1 MKLKRTVDTEIKLL
15 RLLHQSIMGVGKS
28 KLDKCPLSWHK
39 RDSVDADQD
48 CHESDSKNSEDA
60 SLHAFV
66 EQNNGAERPTGEQD
80 RPEAVGEG
88 HEEQTEEEF
97 LKFVILHAEDDTD
110 EALRV
115 QNLLQNDF
123 GIRPGI
129 VFAEMPCGRLHLQNL
144 DDAVNG
150 SAWTILLL
158 TENFLRDTWCNFQFY
173 TSLMNSV
180 NRQHKYNSVIPMR
193 PLNSPL
199 PRERTPLALQT
210 INALEEESQGFPTQV
225 ERIFRESVY
234 ERQQSI
240 WKETR
245 SVAQKQCIA

>member
-1 MKLKRTVDTEIKLL
+1 
-15 RLLHQSIMGVGKS
+15 MGAGMS
-28 KLDKCPLSWHK
+28 KLDTCPLSWHK
-39 RDSVDADQD
+39 RHSGDADPD
-48 CHESDSKNSEDA
+48 CHEPEDSKDV
-60 SLHAFV
+60 SLHGFV
-66 EQNNGAERPTGEQD
+66 KHSNRTEPPTGEQEGAEAKGEM
-80 RPEAVGEG
+80 PEEAA
-88 HEEQTEEEF
+88 EEEVF
-97 LKFVILHAEDDTD
+97 LKFVILHAEGDIE

-115 QNLLQNDF
+115 QDLLQNDF

-129 VFAEMPCGRLHLQNL
+129 IFAEMPCGRLHLQNL

-210 INALEEESQGFPTQV
+210 INALEEESRGFSTQV
-225 ERIFRESVY
+225 ERIFQESVY
-234 ERQQSI
+234 ERQRTI

-245 SVAQKQCIA
+245 NALRGQSVA

>member
-1 MKLKRTVDTEIKLL
+1 
-15 RLLHQSIMGVGKS
+15 MGIGKS
-28 KLDKCPLSWHK
+28 KIDSCPLSLSWGK
-39 RDSVDADQD
+39 RHSVDTSPGY
-48 CHESDSKNSEDA
+48 HESDSKKSEGL
-60 SLHAFV
+60 SLCNVAEHSNITEGSTGKQEGAQSV
-66 EQNNGAERPTGEQD
+66 EEML
-80 RPEAVGEG
+80 
-88 HEEQTEEEF
+88 EEEAEEKVF

-115 QNLLQNDF
+115 QNLLQDDF
-123 GIRPGI
+123 GIKPGI
-129 VFAEMPCGRLHLQNL
+129 IFAEMPCGRQHLQNL

-193 PLNSPL
+193 PLNNPL
-199 PRERTPLALQT
+199 PRERTPFALQT
-210 INALEEESQGFPTQV
+210 INALEEESRGFPTQV
-225 ERIFRESVY
+225 ERIFQESVY
-234 ERQQSI
+234 KTQQTI

-245 SVAQKQCIA
+245 NMVQRQFIA

>member
-1 MKLKRTVDTEIKLL
+1 M
-15 RLLHQSIMGVGKS
+15 SAMGAGKS
-28 KLDKCPLSWHK
+28 KLDNCPLSWHK
-39 RDSVDADQD
+39 RHSEDADPD
-48 CHESDSKNSEDA
+48 CHESEDSKDVS
-60 SLHAFV
+60 SHGFV
-66 EQNNGAERPTGEQD
+66 EHSNRTEPLTGEQ
-80 RPEAVGEG
+80 EGAETKGEML
-88 HEEQTEEEF
+88 EEEAEEVF
-97 LKFVILHAEDDTD
+97 LKFVILHAEDDID

-115 QNLLQNDF
+115 QDLLQNDF

-129 VFAEMPCGRLHLQNL
+129 IFAEMPCGRLHLQNL

-210 INALEEESQGFPTQV
+210 INALEEESRGFSTQV
-225 ERIFRESVY
+225 ERIFQESVY
-234 ERQQSI
+234 ESQRTI

-245 SVAQKQCIA
+245 NTLRGQSVV